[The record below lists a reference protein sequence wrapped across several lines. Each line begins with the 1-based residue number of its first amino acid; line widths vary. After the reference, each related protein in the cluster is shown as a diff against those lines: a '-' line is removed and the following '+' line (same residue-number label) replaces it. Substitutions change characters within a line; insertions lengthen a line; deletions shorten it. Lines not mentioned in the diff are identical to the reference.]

1 MTSTV
6 GMEQLYQQVI
16 LDHAKHP
23 HGAGLRSPYDA
34 ESRQVNPTCG
44 DEITLRVHLAGH
56 LVEDVSYEAIG
67 CSISQ
72 AAASVL
78 NELVVGRPVR
88 DTLVV
93 HEAYRAMLLSKGTD
107 PGDESVLGDGVAF
120 AGVARYPA
128 RVKCAL
134 IAWAAYRDALLQADR
149 TPTTEGRS

>member
-23 HGAGLRSPYDA
+23 HGAGLREPYDA

-44 DEITLRVHLAGH
+44 DEITLRVRLAGDV
-56 LVEDVSYEAIG
+56 VEDVSYDAIG

-78 NELVVGRPVR
+78 NELVVGRPVEE
-88 DTLVV
+88 TLAV
-93 HEAYRAMLLSKGTD
+93 HDSYLAMLQSRGTNS
-107 PGDESVLGDGVAF
+107 GDEAVLGDAVAF
-120 AGVARYPA
+120 AGVSRYAA

-134 IAWAAYRDALLQADR
+134 IAWAAYRDALLQTGQ
-149 TPTTEGRS
+149 TPTTEGSS

>member
-23 HGAGLRSPYDA
+23 HGAGLREPYDA

-44 DEITLRVHLAGH
+44 DEITLRVRITHDA
-56 LVEDVSYEAIG
+56 VEDVSYDAIG

-78 NELVVGRPVR
+78 TELVVGRPVA
-88 DTLVV
+88 DTLAV
-93 HEAYRAMLLSKGTD
+93 HEAYLAMLQSRGTD
-107 PGDESVLGDGVAF
+107 PGDEAVLGDGVAF
-120 AGVARYPA
+120 AGVSRYAA

-134 IAWAAYRDALLQADR
+134 LAWAAYRDALLQADR

>member
-1 MTSTV
+1 MTSTI

-23 HGAGLRSPYDA
+23 HGAGLREPYDA

-44 DEITLRVHLAGH
+44 DEITLRVHLVGDT
-56 LVEDVSYEAIG
+56 VEDVSYDAMG

-78 NELVVGRPVR
+78 AELVAGRPV
-88 DTLVV
+88 DETLAVYD
-93 HEAYRAMLLSKGTD
+93 AYRTMLQSKGTD
-107 PGDESVLGDGVAF
+107 PGDGALLGDGVAF
-120 AGVARYPA
+120 AGVSRYAA

-134 IAWAAYRDALLQADR
+134 LAWAAYRDALRQTDG
-149 TPTTEGRS
+149 TPTTEGPS

>member
-16 LDHAKHP
+16 LDHSKHP
-23 HGAGLRSPYDA
+23 HGAGLRDPYDA

-44 DEITLRVHLAGH
+44 DEITLRVRLDGSTVAD
-56 LVEDVSYEAIG
+56 LSYDAIG

-78 NELVVGRPVR
+78 AELVVGRPVVE
-88 DTLVV
+88 TVVV
-93 HEAYRAMLLSKGTD
+93 HDAYRAMLRSKGSD
-107 PGDESVLGDGVAF
+107 PGDEALLGDGVAF
-120 AGVARYPA
+120 AGVSRYPA
-128 RVKCAL
+128 RIKCAL

-149 TPTTEGRS
+149 TPITEGRS